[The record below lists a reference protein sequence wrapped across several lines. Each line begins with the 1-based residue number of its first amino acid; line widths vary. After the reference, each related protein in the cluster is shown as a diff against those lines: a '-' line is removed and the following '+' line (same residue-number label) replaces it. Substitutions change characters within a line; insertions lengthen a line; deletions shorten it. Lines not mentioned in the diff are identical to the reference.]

1 MRRAGWLALDSS
13 RGQHV
18 SALGPARP
26 DCCTSCVHA
35 RNGRVA
41 AAAVDASSWAMQGTA
56 AIRHPPAAG
65 LKVVVVD
72 YTFDSERGMCVC
84 TALVCRPLP
93 CAVCSAARPCPRKA
107 RPGGGPTPKGKAQS
121 GSLPALR
128 AASSRDRDPGPAIGW
143 FGLFAPAAALPFP
156 VQRCLFRGRRVGAR
170 DRQGCLSLG
179 YTTCVCVC
187 VCVHHTVVMV
197 CLQSAFPFHLNYL
210 NRTAATA

>member
-72 YTFDSERGMCVC
+72 YTFDSKRGICVC
-84 TALVCRPLP
+84 ARRWCAGLSPVQCAALQDPVLGRHDQ
-93 CAVCSAARPCPRKA
+93 
-107 RPGGGPTPKGKAQS
+107 GGPTPRGKAQS